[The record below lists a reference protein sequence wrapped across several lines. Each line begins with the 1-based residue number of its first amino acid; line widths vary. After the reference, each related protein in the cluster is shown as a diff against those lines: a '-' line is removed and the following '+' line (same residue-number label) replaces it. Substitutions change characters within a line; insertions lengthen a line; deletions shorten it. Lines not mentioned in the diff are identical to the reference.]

1 MGERG
6 GAFLRYTLLVV
17 SANGDSLV
25 LFRADCT
32 VIDCGRLLRR
42 YSRLRHSWTLRE
54 VLCLHRATDGEP
66 IEQALLAVQL
76 VLMP

>member
-17 SANGDSLV
+17 SANRDSLV
-25 LFRADCT
+25 LFRADRT
-32 VIDCGRLLRR
+32 VIDRRRLLRC
-42 YSRLRHSWTLRE
+42 YSRLRHRRTLRE
-54 VLCLHRATDGEP
+54 VLCLHRAANGEP